1 MAQVNFNDK
10 SGGDYVQA
18 GEINALKNAINTNE
32 GLVTNGSVSGY
43 FDSNNNFRYNHHII
57 PESNANFDLGSAEY
71 KVRHLFLSNNS
82 LWMGDDTKISL
93 KDNGE
98 IVSAKIRTG
107 STPETLFMK
116 AMDSG
121 MNYTDF
127 LIRKQEI
134 MDNKGYTSETELTT
148 QDYLELLRDF
158 IPDAT
163 IDDLYP
169 GIESEKY
176 MPSDWEETESI
187 TKKRELGYESY
198 FYNESTSGLTFD
210 VDLTKNNKFFI
221 NLAGKYTTGTYDN
234 NRHLIEMR
242 CHTDDISRGYDLEFV
257 LHGANQ
263 LSEDPNFKFKWIP
276 PNYSIYST
284 PPNVDQHIES
294 VSGDRSSSDWA
305 IVKCKTLTADVG
317 SFFIVNDTVNKDEPF
332 EVAFDKKG
340 HKFRCGKWGVY
351 GNWVTENGMSSQPRY
366 ADIYVQKAEN
376 GYVEMFLIPLSGS
389 PDELPNSINAGL
401 INVNLIDDRGFVE
414 EFSFAETKSIAILE
428 IKYLSD
434 YTDVTSSK
442 SW

>member
-32 GLVTNGSVSGY
+32 GLITNGLVSGY

-107 STPETLFMK
+107 STPNALLLK

-121 MNYTDF
+121 MDYTDF
-127 LIRKQEI
+127 LIKKQEI
-134 MDNKGYTSETELTT
+134 MNNKGYTLEKEITTE
-148 QDYLELLRDF
+148 DYLEFLRDF

-176 MPSDWEETESI
+176 IPTDWEETESI
-187 TKKRELGYESY
+187 TKKRELGYESS
-198 FYNESTSGLTFD
+198 FYDESTGGLTFD
-210 VDLTKNNKFFI
+210 VDLRKNNKFFI
-221 NLAGKYTTGTYDN
+221 NLAGKYTTETFDSS
-234 NRHLIEMR
+234 RHLIEMR
-242 CHTDDISRGYDLEFV
+242 CHIDDISRGYDLEFV
-257 LHGANQ
+257 LYGANQ
-263 LSEDPNFKFKWIP
+263 LSEDPNFKFKWLP
-276 PNYSIYST
+276 PNYPSFNGG
-284 PPNVDQHIES
+284 PNVEQHIES

-305 IVKCKTLTADVG
+305 IVKCKILTADVG
-317 SFFIVNDTVNKDEPF
+317 PFFIVNDTVDKDEPF
-332 EVAFDKKG
+332 DVAFNKKG
-340 HKFRCGKWGVY
+340 HKFRCGTWGVY
-351 GNWVTENGMSSQPRY
+351 GNWTTENGVSTQPRY
-366 ADIYVQKAEN
+366 ADVYVQKGED
-376 GYVEMFLIPLSGS
+376 GYVEMFLSPLSGS
-389 PDELPNSINAGL
+389 PDELPDSINAGL
-401 INVNLIDDRGFVE
+401 INVNFGDERGFVQ
-414 EFSFAETKSIAILE
+414 EFSFAETKSIAICE